1 MPPSATLNSDRS
13 NLGTAGAGAHPVAA
27 GSALRVLPADS
38 RRDRE
43 LFLRLPARLY
53 RNDPCWVAPLLF
65 ERRGTIAPENPV
77 FEHLRWQ
84 PFLAWRG
91 DVVVGRI
98 SAQVDSLVQTV
109 RGEDVGYYGLLE
121 AEDDSAVFAALL
133 LTAEQWLRDNGMTSV
148 LGPFNLNINQEC
160 GMLVSG
166 FDTIPNMMMGHALP
180 YYERHLLDCGYH
192 IAKELLA
199 YEAPPDFAAP
209 ALLTA
214 LQRRLAGRLT
224 VTPLNGARKAE
235 ELDMM
240 CEIFND
246 GWANNWGAVPF
257 TQKEFRTVAN
267 EMLLLIPNDLI
278 QIARVDGEPAA
289 FIVLLPNLNEALQG
303 LHGKLLPFGW
313 AKLLWRLKVKFTRS
327 ARVPLMGVKR
337 KFQNRIMGPGLAFA
351 VIDAVRHVA
360 ARKGVKSVEMSWVLE
375 DNVGMRHIAEGIG
388 GVINKRYR
396 MYERALVGPGS
407 SLDPALVVPADAAPN
422 PRA

>member
-1 MPPSATLNSDRS
+1 M
-13 NLGTAGAGAHPVAA
+13 
-27 GSALRVLPADS
+27 RVLPADS
-38 RRDRE
+38 RHDRE
-43 LFLRLPARLY
+43 LFLRLPERLY

-65 ERRGTIAPENPV
+65 ERRGTIAPANPV

-109 RGEDVGYYGLLE
+109 RGEDIGYYGLLE

-133 LTAEQWLRDNGMTSV
+133 LTAEQWLRDNRMTAV
-148 LGPFNLNINQEC
+148 RGPFNLNVNQEC

-166 FDTIPNMMMGHALP
+166 FGTIPNMMMGHALP

-192 IAKELLA
+192 VAKDLLA
-199 YEAPPDFAAP
+199 YEEPPDFAPP

-224 VTPLNGARKAE
+224 VSPLNGARKAE

-303 LHGKLLPFGW
+303 LNGKLLPFGW

-360 ARKGVKSVEMSWVLE
+360 ARKGVTSVEMSWVLE

-396 MYERALVGPGS
+396 IYERALVGPGS
-407 SLDPALVVPADAAPN
+407 SLEPAGAAASINADASANAAAPSGT
-422 PRA
+422 